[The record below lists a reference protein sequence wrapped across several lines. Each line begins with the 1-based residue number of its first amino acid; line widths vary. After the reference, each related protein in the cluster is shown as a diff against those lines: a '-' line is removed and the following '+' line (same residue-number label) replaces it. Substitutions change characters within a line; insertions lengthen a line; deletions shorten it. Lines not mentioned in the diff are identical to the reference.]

1 MATRTMPISEVKA
14 NLLGLVNE
22 VATMGDEIV
31 ITRRGRPVAR
41 LVPTAERLSLLGSLI
56 LPDNLDELD
65 SADGEWPDPCV
76 TDPVFGTEAEKY
88 AKPPRTSR

>member
-1 MATRTMPISEVKA
+1 MAVRTMPISEVKA

-22 VATMGDEIV
+22 VSATGDEIV

-41 LVPTAERLSLLGSLI
+41 LMPTAERRSLLGSVI
-56 LPDNLDELD
+56 LPENLDELD
-65 SADGEWPDPCV
+65 TADGEWPDPCV

>member
-1 MATRTMPISEVKA
+1 MAVRTMPISEVKA

-22 VATMGDEIV
+22 VSATGDEIV

-41 LVPTAERLSLLGSLI
+41 LMPTAERRSLLGSLI
-56 LPDNLDELD
+56 LPENLDELD
-65 SADGEWPDPCV
+65 TADGEWPDPCV